1 MKCLFSLQ
9 AVAQEGL
16 GDRFQPSVKASCVGG
31 TMTIR
36 VDTQEPFEGII
47 HGPNRTEAGC
57 SVVGRGGTKTYLR
70 IDLTKTDGQ
79 TGGCGV
85 KYNAVSTPNYLM
97 DGNTSYGSL
106 RYTLY
111 SIKAEASKVKRDGGR
126 EMYSLRKVPLA
137 NGA

>member
-1 MKCLFSLQ
+1 MENCALDKVRNNDCTCAPLLQ
-9 AVAQEGL
+9 AVSQEGL

-70 IDLTKTDGQ
+70 IDLTKTDGGE
-79 TGGCGV
+79 GGCGV
-85 KYNAVSTPNYLM
+85 KYNEVSV
-97 DGNTSYGSL
+97 
-106 RYTLY
+106 
-111 SIKAEASKVKRDGGR
+111 SKTCLAIRLQGDSGGHGPGL
-126 EMYSLRKVPLA
+126 S
-137 NGA
+137 